1 MCACHVCHAGY
12 QWQLV
17 RSADKASPGGAGAS
31 SRLESS
37 AASDK
42 GSEGSYEP
50 SSSHSQH
57 SRLLGGTGEVEKLRT
72 VLRQKEDQI
81 TSLQSQLTNLEA
93 TRDRWALP
101 PVSIAAVLAQPHCYC
116 LQCVRV

>member
-1 MCACHVCHAGY
+1 M
-12 QWQLV
+12 
-17 RSADKASPGGAGAS
+17 
-31 SRLESS
+31 
-37 AASDK
+37 AADK

-50 SSSHSQH
+50 SSSQH

-72 VLRQKEDQI
+72 ALRQKEDQI

-101 PVSIAAVLAQPHCYC
+101 QQQCLHSVLLLLPVREGVKGHRC
-116 LQCVRV
+116 LQCL